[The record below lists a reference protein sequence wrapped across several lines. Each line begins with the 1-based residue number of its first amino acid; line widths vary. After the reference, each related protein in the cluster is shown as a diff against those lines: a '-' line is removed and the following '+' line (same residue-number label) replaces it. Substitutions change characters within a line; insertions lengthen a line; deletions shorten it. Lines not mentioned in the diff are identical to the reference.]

1 MNRYILLGLHI
12 ISLVLL
18 GFGWVKDMLHINVTA
33 HYVIDFELLDEKRSV
48 LGTLNKL
55 WQTANYLPFLLIFV
69 FGIVIPIIKSLAIF
83 YLLAVKNSN
92 PVWLK
97 FVTSISKWA
106 MADVFAISIFVAFLA
121 AGSMDSTKAN
131 VEIGFYFFAAYVVL
145 SGVVS
150 MLLPKY
156 ISSNQK
162 AANRNYPN

>member
-1 MNRYILLGLHI
+1 MNRYILLVLHI
-12 ISLVLL
+12 VSLILL

-55 WQTANYLPFLLIFV
+55 WQTANYFPFVLIFV
-69 FGIVIPIIKSLAIF
+69 FGIFIPIIKSLAIF
-83 YLLAVKNSN
+83 YLLSVKNTN
-92 PVWLK
+92 PFWLK

-131 VEIGFYFFAAYVVL
+131 VEIGFYFFAAYVIL
-145 SGVVS
+145 SGIVS

-156 ISSNQK
+156 INTNQK
-162 AANRNYPN
+162 PVVNN